1 MNTAH
6 NRTNRVLRFFAWF
19 AVVVGALC
27 FLVGVGVCSA
37 LSLPREAKA
46 LRNELLASFGS
57 PLHSRIQLSVG
68 PTTVALVRQI
78 VRQIDDLPPE
88 AAVALNAVHS
98 ASVGVLEFRKCDDR
112 SAFATHAT
120 AAMRR
125 KGWERVVSVNDSENT
140 VVIYVPRDSSFGDE
154 LRVCLA
160 VVHDATCT
168 VVSARIDPEALM
180 PLLREHLK
188 ELPARPSESI

>member
-1 MNTAH
+1 
-6 NRTNRVLRFFAWF
+6 
-19 AVVVGALC
+19 
-27 FLVGVGVCSA
+27 
-37 LSLPREAKA
+37 
-46 LRNELLASFGS
+46 
-57 PLHSRIQLSVG
+57 
-68 PTTVALVRQI
+68 

-125 KGWERVVSVNDSENT
+125 KGWARVVAVNDSENT
-140 VVIYVPRDSSFGDE
+140 VVIFVPRDSSFRDE
-154 LRVCLA
+154 LQVCLA

-168 VVSARIDPEALM
+168 VVSARVDPEALM
-180 PLLREHLK
+180 PLIREHLK
-188 ELPARPSESI
+188 ELPGRPSESI